1 MISGVPGKAFPCEL
15 VIYEIILKVS
25 EFYIKVWNVD
35 RYRWDNVYE
44 A

>member
-1 MISGVPGKAFPCEL
+1 MLIKTSSCE
-15 VIYEIILKVS
+15 IYSYEIILKVS